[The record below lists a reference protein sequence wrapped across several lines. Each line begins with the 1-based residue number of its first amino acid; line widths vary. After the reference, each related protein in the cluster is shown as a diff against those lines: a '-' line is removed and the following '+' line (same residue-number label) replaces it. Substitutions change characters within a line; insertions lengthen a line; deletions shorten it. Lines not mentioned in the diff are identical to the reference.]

1 MKLLKLV
8 PLAGLVVAGSS
19 FADPNAPAADFTIYA
34 SGASAQLATIGGAL
48 TSLCQPN
55 VVGGHQI
62 RFYQGHANP
71 DGSSN
76 PAANANNNLRA
87 YRCTLKAGS
96 PANPAIDNKTIL
108 FVYSAIDGSASGV
121 QFVARNAGETRQ
133 FINFA
138 SCPATASVG
147 TTGSTAAD
155 LALTP
160 ANSQRFNCNVANT
173 VSTIAKVSVAGS
185 SDVEPSQFTNDNAPS
200 IGDVSE
206 SDLAELEVRAGRAV
220 LFGVYANSAMWLEL
234 QKRQG
239 ILPPTATA
247 AVMPSTAGFAPAQ
260 RPNMTVLEYRNIV
273 TGNASN
279 MSLISGNGKPVAG
292 TMTAGPYTLAR
303 RVKGSGTQAM
313 SNIYFLNNGCGI
325 ATGTALTPADASF
338 SDANGQTVIEGSGS
352 SNVVA
357 ELNNVTRPAIGVLSL
372 ETPATANFAPL
383 LLDGVLPNRA
393 NAIAGQ
399 YNFYGEETFQWSK
412 TKLSAAV
419 DPSGPN
425 KVAILE
431 RLVRASAAISS
442 LSLMSQAAQDGSAAL
457 SAFNGAPSTSP
468 TWILQGARN
477 SNNCLPA
484 SKVN

>member
-19 FADPNAPAADFTIYA
+19 FADPNAPTADFTIYA
-34 SGASAQLATIGGAL
+34 SGASAQLATIGGAVS
-48 TSLCQPN
+48 SLCQPN
-55 VVGGHQI
+55 VVNGHQI
-62 RFYQGHANP
+62 RYYQGYGNA
-71 DGSSN
+71 DGTSN
-76 PAANANNNLRA
+76 PGTVNNNLRA

-96 PANPAIDNKTIL
+96 PANPAIDNKTLL

-138 SCPATASVG
+138 SCPGTASTGATG
-147 TTGSTAAD
+147 TAAAD
-155 LALTP
+155 LALAP
-160 ANSQRFNCNVANT
+160 ANSQRFNCNVAGS

-185 SDVEPSQFTNDNAPS
+185 SDVEPSQFTGVNAPS

-206 SDLAELEVRAGRAV
+206 ADLADLEVRAGRAV

-239 ILPPTATA
+239 ILPTTATA
-247 AVMPSTAGFAPAQ
+247 AVMPSTAGFTESQ
-260 RPNMTVLEYRNIV
+260 RPNMTALEYRNIA
-273 TGNASN
+273 TGAAIN
-279 MSLISGNGKPVAG
+279 MAAISGNGKPVAG
-292 TMTAGPYTLAR
+292 TMNGGQYTLAR
-303 RVKGSGTQAM
+303 RVNGSGTQAM
-313 SNIYFLNNGCGI
+313 SNIYFLNNGCGVS
-325 ATGTALTPADASF
+325 TGTALTPV
-338 SDANGQTVIEGSGS
+338 DANSSDPANQTVIEGSGS

-357 ELNNVTRPAIGVLSL
+357 ELNNVTRPAIGILSL
-372 ETPATANFAPL
+372 ETPATANYAPL

-399 YNFYGEETFQWSK
+399 YNFYAEETFQWSK
-412 TKLSAAV
+412 TKLSAAL

-431 RLVRASAAISS
+431 RLVRASASIAS
-442 LSLMSQAAQDGSAAL
+442 LQLMSTAAQNGSAAL

-468 TWILQGARN
+468 TWILQGSRI